1 MSDQNR
7 QLYERILSGETPKQV
22 VTGLA
27 YDDPIT
33 DTNKIGSTAVSD
45 LKVGGNSINK
55 IAIGS
60 VIVYDRS
67 AQ

>member
-7 QLYERILSGETPKQV
+7 QLYERILGGETPKKI

-45 LKVGGNSINK
+45 LKVGGNSIDK
-55 IAIGS
+55 IAIGQ
-60 VIVYDRS
+60 VVVYDRN

>member
-1 MSDQNR
+1 MSDHNR
-7 QLYERILSGETPKQV
+7 QLYERILSGKLQTDSYWF
-22 VTGLA
+22 G

-45 LKVGGNSINK
+45 LKVGNSIDK
-55 IAIGS
+55 IAVGS
-60 VIVYDRS
+60 VVVYDRN

>member
-1 MSDQNR
+1 MSDKNR

-45 LKVGGNSINK
+45 LKVGGNSINNDVP
-55 IAIGS
+55 IRRNS
-60 VIVYDRS
+60 R
-67 AQ
+67 